1 MKNKKYDIDSIRV
14 YQSVQFEKKQFTFF
28 STREINN
35 TPGVEIE
42 IIYDLQSIS
51 VKSKDDHII
60 IPLTNISCVYLKSPK
75 RIREAKE
82 ALESKLKISAVGNGY
97 VKK

>member
-1 MKNKKYDIDSIRV
+1 MKNKKYDIDSVRV

-60 IPLTNISCVYLKSPK
+60 IPLTNISCVYLKIADFPDFERWK
-75 RIREAKE
+75 MTF
-82 ALESKLKISAVGNGY
+82 LKPQYNEQSA
-97 VKK
+97 

>member
-1 MKNKKYDIDSIRV
+1 MKNKKYDIDSVRV

-51 VKSKDDHII
+51 IKSKDDHII
-60 IPLTNISCVYLKSPK
+60 VPLTNISCIYLRSPK
-75 RIREAKE
+75 RLRE
-82 ALESKLKISAVGNGY
+82 ESKDKQEKLKTNTVSVIR
-97 VKK
+97 

>member
-1 MKNKKYDIDSIRV
+1 MKNKKYDIDSVRV

-51 VKSKDDHII
+51 IKSKDDHII
-60 IPLTNISCVYLKSPK
+60 VPLTNISCIYLRSPK
-75 RIREAKE
+75 RLREEAKDKQE
-82 ALESKLKISAVGNGY
+82 KSKTNTVSVIR
-97 VKK
+97 

>member
-14 YQSVQFEKKQFTFF
+14 YQSVQFERKQFTFF

-42 IIYDLQSIS
+42 IISELMALSS
-51 VKSKDDHII
+51 KSKAEAE
-60 IPLTNISCVYLKSPK
+60 PK
-75 RIREAKE
+75 FAD
-82 ALESKLKISAVGNGY
+82 
-97 VKK
+97 